1 MEKRRAAE
9 RAEKKRLW
17 ENRLKDWNASGLTQS
32 QYCREHGLR
41 VNQFIYWKKRVM
53 PGTVTL
59 VEVPTPKPLRSSS
72 AISLVIGEHYRL
84 EIPEGFD
91 PASLERVIR
100 VVSRL

>member
-1 MEKRRAAE
+1 MEKSRAAE
-9 RAEKKRLW
+9 RAEKRRLW
-17 ENRLKDWNASGLTQS
+17 ENRLRDWNTSGLTQS
-32 QYCREHGLR
+32 EYCREHGLR

-59 VEVPTPKPLRSSS
+59 VEISTPKPLRSSPD
-72 AISLVIGEHYRL
+72 ISLLVGAHYRI

-91 PASLERVIR
+91 PASLELVIR